1 MNTGAISSRYARAL
15 LLYVQQ
21 TGAGE
26 RVFSQVRGILADPSA
41 APATLEPE
49 LENFIRLLLKNGRME
64 YVRLI
69 LTTFVR
75 LYAKSEGIKP
85 AHLTTVLPDPKL
97 SAGLIAMLEKKTGCK
112 VLLEEDTNPDL
123 IGGFVLEI
131 DDCRMD
137 ASVRGQLDSI
147 RRSLQ

>member
-1 MNTGAISSRYARAL
+1 MNTGAISSRYAKAL
-15 LLYVQQ
+15 LKYVSE
-21 TGAGE
+21 TGSGE
-26 RVFSQVRGILADPSA
+26 RVFNQVRGILANPDS
-41 APATLEPE
+41 APAVLEPE
-49 LENFIRLLLKNGRME
+49 LDSFIRLLLKNGRME

-75 LYAKSEGIKP
+75 LYAKSAGIKP
-85 AHLTTVLPDPKL
+85 AHLTTVMPDPEL
-97 SAGLIAMLEKKTGCK
+97 SAGIVAMLEKKSGCR
-112 VLLEEDTNPDL
+112 VLLDEDTDPDL
-123 IGGFVLEI
+123 IGGFVIEI